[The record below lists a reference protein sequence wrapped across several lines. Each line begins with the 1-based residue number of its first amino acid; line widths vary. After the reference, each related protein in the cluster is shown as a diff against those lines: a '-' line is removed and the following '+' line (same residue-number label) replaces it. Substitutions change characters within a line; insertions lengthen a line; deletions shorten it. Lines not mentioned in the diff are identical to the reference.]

1 MDVPPMLFHV
11 THTHTE
17 HTCPINDQGV
27 MGETFGKVLSSLT
40 ESGVDVVGWWGD
52 PPAHQMF
59 FVLDADSVEAI
70 YEGLHPIIDQG
81 TACIKP
87 VTDAA
92 AKIQALMGDN

>member
-1 MDVPPMLFHV
+1 
-11 THTHTE
+11 
-17 HTCPINDQGV
+17 
-27 MGETFGKVLSSLT
+27 
-40 ESGVDVVGWWGD
+40 
-52 PPAHQMF
+52 MF

-81 TACIKP
+81 TACIRP

>member
-1 MDVPPMLFHV
+1 MFFHV

-17 HTCPINDQGV
+17 HTCPINDQSV
-27 MGETFGKVLSSLT
+27 MSETFGKVFSSLT
-40 ESGVDVVGWWGD
+40 DNGVNVVGWWAD

-59 FVLDADSVEAI
+59 FVLEADSVEAI
-70 YEGLHPIIDQG
+70 YEGLHPIIDRG
-81 TACIKP
+81 TACIRP